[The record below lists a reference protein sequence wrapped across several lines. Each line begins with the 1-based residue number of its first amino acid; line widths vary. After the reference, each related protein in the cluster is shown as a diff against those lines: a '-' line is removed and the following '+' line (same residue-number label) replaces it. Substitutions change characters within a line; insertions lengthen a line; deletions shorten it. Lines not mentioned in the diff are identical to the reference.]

1 MLPSTGTMLTM
12 SKLIN
17 SPSYIHKHRGSQQI
31 FGGALSTKAI
41 GNTIG
46 RFVVDVH
53 EYEHALFQQQ
63 SPAIHQHQ
71 SLQEVS

>member
-1 MLPSTGTMLTM
+1 M
-12 SKLIN
+12 N
-17 SPSYIHKHRGSQQI
+17 SPSYIHKHIGSQQI
-31 FGGALSTKAI
+31 FEGALSTKAI
-41 GNTIG
+41 GNTID

-71 SLQEVS
+71 NL